1 MSYTQTFYHIVLRT
15 HRSVPAIVE
24 EHERELYSYMH
35 GFIQNKGCHL
45 YRIGG
50 MPEHVHLFVSL
61 PATLAMSKFVQELKV
76 SSSKWLKASPLFP
89 LFDGWTKEYA
99 GFSKSY
105 YEKDNVRAVQCGGGR
120 SAVWWRTPYSV
131 LPAGECR
138 AVPGEEQAACISE
151 RCDISKE
158 SMRQNEKTLEGNDRN
173 IMPKRPR
180 HRGAVSVS
188 ASPIIPRDRLLI
200 NIKGVIS
207 S

>member
-15 HRSVPAIVE
+15 HRNIPAIVE

-76 SSSKWLKASPLFP
+76 SSSKWLKANPHFP

-105 YEKDNVRAVQCGGGR
+105 YEKDKIVRYIARQKQHHRRVKFKDEYRQWLTDNG
-120 SAVWWRTPYSV
+120 V
-131 LPAGECR
+131 EFK
-138 AVPGEEQAACISE
+138 EEYFFT
-151 RCDISKE
+151 D
-158 SMRQNEKTLEGNDRN
+158 
-173 IMPKRPR
+173 
-180 HRGAVSVS
+180 
-188 ASPIIPRDRLLI
+188 
-200 NIKGVIS
+200 
-207 S
+207 

>member
-105 YEKDNVRAVQCGGGR
+105 DEKDNVRAVQCGGGR
-120 SAVWWRTPYSV
+120 
-131 LPAGECR
+131 R
-138 AVPGEEQAACISE
+138 AVCCQQESVVLCQA
-151 RCDISKE
+151 RSKPPA
-158 SMRQNEKTLEGNDRN
+158 SRRDATS
-173 IMPKRPR
+173 PKRV
-180 HRGAVSVS
+180 RGRMKRRSKATT
-188 ASPIIPRDRLLI
+188 
-200 NIKGVIS
+200 GT
-207 S
+207 